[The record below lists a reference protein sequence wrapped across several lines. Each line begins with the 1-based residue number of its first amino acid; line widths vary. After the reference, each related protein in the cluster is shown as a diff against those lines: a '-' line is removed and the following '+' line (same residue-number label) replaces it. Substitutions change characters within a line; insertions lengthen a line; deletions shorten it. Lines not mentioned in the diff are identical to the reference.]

1 MGGQSHEEATMK
13 SDPDRARVF
22 VREYKDRP
30 TYVLEWKDP
39 ITGRRRFKTTAIA
52 RGGRR
57 NKAEAERA
65 AGDWEDELDSG
76 AVGSGKMTWEKFR
89 DLYEDQKLPGLAEGT
104 RDKVNDVFNKLEREL
119 NPRYVRDLT
128 EARLSHFVAVLRSS
142 RLAEDTIRS
151 ILAHIK
157 SALSW
162 AVEQKLLGRL
172 PAFPKLRR
180 VKKATGTPMK
190 GRPITPEEFDRM
202 VAAIPAVVGLDHA
215 PAWER
220 YLRGLDASGL
230 RLEES
235 LDLRWDDDG
244 RIRPRFA
251 EGRLP
256 VLVIP
261 AECEKGFMD
270 REHPMAP
277 EFAIMLQ
284 EVPVERRRGFVFRL
298 NGRGHGGS
306 RLKANAV
313 SKTVSDIGEAAGVKV
328 YTHPRTGKVKFA
340 SAHDLRRT
348 FGERWAARL
357 MPVQLMEL
365 MRHKNIETTLRYYVG
380 ANAQRTAQ
388 SIWAAFQQQGQV
400 SPAAPAGEVDFEVA
414 RNRTRNSG
422 LSGDEKTTRPGV
434 IRTHDQGIMSPLL

>member
-1 MGGQSHEEATMK
+1 MTWR
-13 SDPDRARVF
+13 SDQVRVY
-22 VREYKDRP
+22 VRDYQDRP

-39 ITGRRRFKTTAIA
+39 ITGRRRFRTTTIA

-57 NKAEAERA
+57 NRAEAERLAAEWEAELGAGA
-65 AGDWEDELDSG
+65 AGSE
-76 AVGSGKMTWEKFR
+76 KMTWERFR
-89 DLYEDQKLPGLAEGT
+89 DLYEDQKLPGLAMGT
-104 RDKVNDVFNKLEREL
+104 RDKANDVFNKLEREI
-119 NPRYVRDLT
+119 NPRYLRDLT
-128 EARLSHFVAVLRSS
+128 EARLSHLVTVLRAGK
-142 RLAEDTIRS
+142 LAEDTIRS

-162 AVEQKLLGRL
+162 AVEQKLLPRL
-172 PAFPKLRR
+172 PTFPKLRR
-180 VKKATGTPMK
+180 VKKATGAPMK
-190 GRPITPEEFDRM
+190 GRPITAEEFERM
-202 VAAIPAVVGLDHA
+202 LAVVPSVVGPDHT
-215 PAWER
+215 PDWIR
-220 YLRGLDASGL
+220 YLRGLHASGL

-277 EFAIMLQ
+277 EFAMMLQ
-284 EVPVERRRGFVFRL
+284 DVPIERRKGFVFRL
-298 NGRGHGGS
+298 NGRGHSGG
-306 RLKANAV
+306 RLQANAV
-313 SKTVSDIGEAAGVKV
+313 SKTVSDIGKAAGVKV
-328 YTHPRTGKVKFA
+328 FTHPRTGKVKFA

-388 SIWAAFQQQGQV
+388 TIWAAFEQHGSATPI
-400 SPAAPAGEVDFEVA
+400 SPVGDVDLEAA
-414 RNRTRNSG
+414 RNKKRNSD
-422 LSGDEKTTRPGV
+422 LSDEQKTTRPGV

>member
-1 MGGQSHEEATMK
+1 MTWQ
-13 SDPDRARVF
+13 PDQAHVQ
-22 VREYKDRP
+22 VREYRDRP

-39 ITGRRRFKTTAIA
+39 ITGKRRFRSTTIA

-57 NKAEAERA
+57 NRAEAERLA
-65 AGDWEDELDSG
+65 AEWEAELNAG
-76 AVGSGKMTWEKFR
+76 AVGSEKMTWERFR
-89 DLYEDQKLPGLAEGT
+89 DLYEQQKLSGLALGT
-104 RDKVNDVFNKLEREL
+104 RDKANDVFNKLEREL
-119 NPRYVRDLT
+119 NPRHLRDLT
-128 EARLSHFVAVLRSS
+128 EARLSHLVTVLRAGK
-142 RLAEDTIRS
+142 LAEDTIRS

-162 AVEQKLLGRL
+162 AVEQKFLTRL

-180 VKKATGTPMK
+180 VKKAAGTPMK
-190 GRPITPEEFDRM
+190 GRPITTEEFERM
-202 VAAIPAVVGLDHA
+202 LAAVLGVVGPDHA
-215 PAWER
+215 PDWER

-261 AECEKGFMD
+261 AECEKGFTD

-277 EFAIMLQ
+277 EFALMLQ
-284 EVPVERRRGFVFRL
+284 EVPVERRKGFVFRL
-298 NGRGHGGS
+298 NGRGHGGG

-313 SKTVSDIGEAAGVKV
+313 SKTVSDIGKAAGVKV
-328 YTHPRTGKVKFA
+328 YTNPRTGKVKFA

-365 MRHKNIETTLRYYVG
+365 MRHRNIETTLRYYVG

-400 SPAAPAGEVDFEVA
+400 SPPAPAPEVVWRPRA
-414 RNRTRNSG
+414 TKRATATS
-422 LSGDEKTTRPGV
+422 TTSKKPIGPV
-434 IRTHDQGIMSPLL
+434 

>member
-1 MGGQSHEEATMK
+1 MMWQS
-13 SDPDRARVF
+13 DRVHVY
-22 VREYKDRP
+22 VREYQDRP

-39 ITGRRRFKTTAIA
+39 ITGRRRFKTTIIA

-57 NKAEAERA
+57 NRAEAERA
-65 AGDWEDELDSG
+65 AADWENELNAG
-76 AVGSGKMTWEKFR
+76 GVGSENMTWDKFR
-89 DLYEDQKLPGLAEGT
+89 DLYEDQKLPGLAAGT
-104 RDKVNDVFNKLEREL
+104 RDKANDVFNKLEREL
-119 NPRYVRDLT
+119 NPRYLRDLT
-128 EARLSHFVAVLRSS
+128 EARLSHFVTVLRSR

-151 ILAHIK
+151 NLAHIK

-162 AVEQKLLGRL
+162 AVEQKMLSRL
-172 PAFPKLRR
+172 PTFPKIRR
-180 VKKATGTPMK
+180 VKKASGAPMK
-190 GRPITPEEFDRM
+190 GRPITVEEFERM
-202 VAAIPAVVGLDHA
+202 LSVIPAVVGPDHA
-215 PAWER
+215 PDWDR

-277 EFAIMLQ
+277 EFAVMLQ
-284 EVPVERRRGFVFRL
+284 EVPVERRKGFVFRL
-298 NGRGHGGS
+298 NGRGHGGG
-306 RLKANAV
+306 RLKSNAV
-313 SKTVSDIGEAAGVKV
+313 SKTVSDIGKAAGVKV
-328 YTHPRTGKVKFA
+328 YTSPRTGKVKFA

-348 FGERWAARL
+348 FGERWASRL

-365 MRHKNIETTLRYYVG
+365 MRHKNIETTMRYYVG

-388 SIWAAFQQQGQV
+388 SIWAAYQQQGQG
-400 SPAAPAGEVDFEVA
+400 SPPAPAPEVVLDA
-414 RNRTRNSG
+414 SRNKTRNSD
-422 LSGDEKTTRPGV
+422 LSDHQNSTRPGV
-434 IRTHDQGIMSPLL
+434 IRTHDQGIMSGEEPEE

>member
-1 MGGQSHEEATMK
+1 MN
-13 SDPDRARVF
+13 SDSDRFRVY
-22 VREYKDRP
+22 VREYQDRP

-39 ITGRRRFKTTAIA
+39 ITGRRRFKTTTIA
-52 RGGRR
+52 RGSRR
-57 NKAEAERA
+57 GKAEAERA
-65 AGDWEDELDSG
+65 AGEWEDELNAG
-76 AVGSGKMTWEKFR
+76 ALGSEKMTWEKFR
-89 DLYEDQKLPGLAEGT
+89 DLYEDQKLPGLAAGT
-104 RDKVNDVFNKLEREL
+104 RDKANDVFNKLEREI
-119 NPRYVRDLT
+119 NPRYLRDLT
-128 EARLSHFVAVLRSS
+128 EARLSHFVTVLRSS

-151 ILAHIK
+151 TLAHIK

-162 AVEQKLLGRL
+162 AVEQKMLSRL
-172 PAFPKLRR
+172 PTFPKIRR
-180 VKKATGTPMK
+180 VKKASGTPMK
-190 GRPITPEEFDRM
+190 GRPITTEEFERM
-202 VAAIPAVVGLDHA
+202 LAVIPAVVGPDHA
-215 PAWER
+215 PYWER

-235 LDLRWDDDG
+235 LDLRWEDDG

-277 EFAIMLQ
+277 ELALMLQ
-284 EVPVERRRGFVFRL
+284 EVPIARRKGFVFRL
-298 NGRGHGGS
+298 NGRGHGGG
-306 RLKANAV
+306 RLQANAV
-313 SKTVSDIGEAAGVKV
+313 SKIVSDIGKAAGVKV
-328 YTHPRTGKVKFA
+328 YTNPRTGKVKFA

-400 SPAAPAGEVDFEVA
+400 SPPTPAPEVVLDA
-414 RNRTRNSG
+414 SRNKTRNS
-422 LSGDEKTTRPGV
+422 DPADQQKTTRPGV

>member
-1 MGGQSHEEATMK
+1 MVASGDLPNKDTSMK
-13 SDPDRARVF
+13 SDSDEVRVY
-22 VREYKDRP
+22 VREPQDRP

-39 ITGRRRFKTTAIA
+39 ITSRRRFKTTAIA

-57 NKAEAERA
+57 NRAEAERQA
-65 AGDWEDELDSG
+65 AEWEAELNAG
-76 AVGSGKMTWEKFR
+76 AVGSEKMTWEKFR
-89 DLYEDQKLPGLAEGT
+89 DLYEDQKLPGLAAGT
-104 RDKVNDVFNKLEREL
+104 RDKAKDVFNKLEREI
-119 NPRYVRDLT
+119 NPRYLRDLT
-128 EARLSHFVAVLRSS
+128 EARLSHFVTVLRSS

-162 AVEQKLLGRL
+162 AVEQKMLSRL
-172 PAFPKLRR
+172 PTFPKLRR
-180 VKKATGTPMK
+180 VKKAAGTPMK
-190 GRPITPEEFDRM
+190 GRPITAEEFERM
-202 VAAIPAVVGLDHA
+202 LAAIPGVVGPDHA
-215 PAWER
+215 PDWER
-220 YLRGLDASGL
+220 YLRGLAASGL

-235 LDLRWDDDG
+235 LDLRWEDDG

-277 EFAIMLQ
+277 EFAMMLQ

-298 NGRGHGGS
+298 NGRGHDGG

-313 SKTVSDIGEAAGVKV
+313 SKIVSDIGKAAGVKV

-380 ANAQRTAQ
+380 ANAERTAETC
-388 SIWAAFQQQGQV
+388 WAAIPGARGSCV
-400 SPAAPAGEVDFEVA
+400 AAF
-414 RNRTRNSG
+414 
-422 LSGDEKTTRPGV
+422 GDERNGSRNTPPAETPAEA
-434 IRTHDQGIMSPLL
+434 

>member
-1 MGGQSHEEATMK
+1 MMWQS
-13 SDPDRARVF
+13 DRVHVY
-22 VREYKDRP
+22 VREYQDRP

-39 ITGRRRFKTTAIA
+39 ITGRRRFKTTIIA

-57 NKAEAERA
+57 NRAEAERA
-65 AGDWEDELDSG
+65 AADWENELNAG
-76 AVGSGKMTWEKFR
+76 GVGSENMTWDKFR
-89 DLYEDQKLPGLAEGT
+89 DLYEDQKLPGLAAGT
-104 RDKVNDVFNKLEREL
+104 RDKANDVFNKLERDL
-119 NPRYVRDLT
+119 NPRYLRDLT
-128 EARLSHFVAVLRSS
+128 EARLSHFVTVLRSR

-151 ILAHIK
+151 NLAHIK

-162 AVEQKLLGRL
+162 AVEQKMLSRL
-172 PAFPKLRR
+172 PTFPKIRR
-180 VKKATGTPMK
+180 VKKASGAPMK
-190 GRPITPEEFDRM
+190 GRPITVEEFERM
-202 VAAIPAVVGLDHA
+202 LSVIPAVVGPDHA
-215 PAWER
+215 PDWDR

-277 EFAIMLQ
+277 EFAVMLQ
-284 EVPVERRRGFVFRL
+284 EVPVERRKGFMFRL
-298 NGRGHGGS
+298 NGRGHGGG
-306 RLKANAV
+306 RLKSNAV
-313 SKTVSDIGEAAGVKV
+313 SKTVSDIGKAAGVKV
-328 YTHPRTGKVKFA
+328 YTSPRTGKVKFA

-348 FGERWAARL
+348 FGERWASRL

-365 MRHKNIETTLRYYVG
+365 MRHKNIETTMRYYVG

-388 SIWAAFQQQGQV
+388 SIWAAYQQQGQG
-400 SPAAPAGEVDFEVA
+400 SPPAPAPEVVLDA
-414 RNRTRNSG
+414 SRNKTRNSD
-422 LSGDEKTTRPGV
+422 LSDHQNSTRPGV
-434 IRTHDQGIMSPLL
+434 IRTHDQGIMSGEEPEE

>member
-1 MGGQSHEEATMK
+1 MN
-13 SDPDRARVF
+13 SDSDQVRVY
-22 VREYKDRP
+22 VREYQDRP

-39 ITGRRRFKTTAIA
+39 ITGRRRFKTTAITRDSR
-52 RGGRR
+52 RG
-57 NKAEAERA
+57 KAEAERA
-65 AGDWEDELDSG
+65 AGEWEDELNAG
-76 AVGSGKMTWEKFR
+76 AVGSAKMTWEKFR
-89 DLYEDQKLPGLAEGT
+89 DLYEDQKLPGLAAGT
-104 RDKVNDVFNKLEREL
+104 GDKANDVFNKLEREI
-119 NPRYVRDLT
+119 NPRYLRDLT
-128 EARLSHFVAVLRSS
+128 EARLSHFVTVLRSS

-151 ILAHIK
+151 NLSTIRA
-157 SALSW
+157 ALSW
-162 AVEQKLLGRL
+162 AVEQKMLSRL
-172 PAFPKLRR
+172 PTFPKLRR
-180 VKKATGTPMK
+180 VKKASGTPMK
-190 GRPITPEEFDRM
+190 GRPITTEEFERM
-202 VAAIPAVVGLDHA
+202 LAVIPSVVGPDHA
-215 PAWER
+215 PEWER

-235 LDLRWDDDG
+235 IDLRWEDDG

-277 EFAIMLQ
+277 EFALMLQ
-284 EVPVERRRGFVFRL
+284 QVPIARRKGFVFRL
-298 NGRGHGGS
+298 NGRGHGGG
-306 RLKANAV
+306 RLTPNTV
-313 SKTVSDIGEAAGVKV
+313 SKTVSEIGEAAGVKV
-328 YTHPRTGKVKFA
+328 YTNPRTGKVKFA

-380 ANAQRTAQ
+380 ANAQKTAQ

-400 SPAAPAGEVDFEVA
+400 SPPASAPEVVLEAA
-414 RNRTRNSG
+414 RNKTRNSDPSDHQKQLG
-422 LSGDEKTTRPGV
+422 PV
-434 IRTHDQGIMSPLL
+434 

>member
-1 MGGQSHEEATMK
+1 MK
-13 SDPDRARVF
+13 SDSDRVRVY
-22 VREYKDRP
+22 VREYQDRP

-65 AGDWEDELDSG
+65 AGDWEDDLNAG
-76 AVGSGKMTWEKFR
+76 AVGSEKMTWEKFR
-89 DLYEDQKLPGLAEGT
+89 DLYEGQKLPGLAEGT
-104 RDKVNDVFNKLEREL
+104 RDKANDVFNKLEREL
-119 NPRYVRDLT
+119 NPRYLRDLT
-128 EARLSHFVAVLRSS
+128 EARLSHFVTVLRAS

-162 AVEQKLLGRL
+162 AVEQKLLSRL
-172 PAFPKLRR
+172 PAVPKLRR

-190 GRPITPEEFDRM
+190 GRPITAEEFERM
-202 VAAIPAVVGLDHA
+202 LEVIPAVVGPEHA
-215 PAWER
+215 PDWAR

-235 LDLRWDDDG
+235 LDLRWEDDG

-277 EFAIMLQ
+277 EFALMLH
-284 EVPVERRRGFVFRL
+284 EVPIASRKGFVFRL
-298 NGRGHGGS
+298 NGRGHSGG
-306 RLKANAV
+306 RLQANAV
-313 SKTVSDIGEAAGVKV
+313 SKTVSDIGKAAGVKV
-328 YTHPRTGKVKFA
+328 YTNPRTGKVKFA

-388 SIWAAFQQQGQV
+388 TIWAAFQQQGQA
-400 SPAAPAGEVDFEVA
+400 SPPAPAPEVVLDA
-414 RNRTRNSG
+414 SRNKTRNNGPS
-422 LSGDEKTTRPGV
+422 DQQKTTRPGV

>member
-1 MGGQSHEEATMK
+1 MTWR
-13 SDPDRARVF
+13 SDRVRVY
-22 VREYKDRP
+22 VRENRKRP
-30 TYVLEWKDP
+30 TYLLEWKDP
-39 ITGRRRFKTTAIA
+39 ITGRRRFKTTTIA

-65 AGDWEDELDSG
+65 AGDWEDELNAG
-76 AVGSGKMTWEKFR
+76 AAGSEKMTWERFR
-89 DLYEDQKLPGLAEGT
+89 DLYEDQKLPGLAQGT
-104 RDKVNDVFNKLEREL
+104 RDKAANVFNRLEREL
-119 NPRYVRDLT
+119 NPKYLRDLT
-128 EARLSHFVAVLRSS
+128 ESRLSHLVTVLRGS

-157 SALSW
+157 SALAW
-162 AVEQKLLGRL
+162 AVEQKLLSRL
-172 PAFPKLRR
+172 PTFPKLRR
-180 VKKATGTPMK
+180 VKKAAGTPMK
-190 GRPITPEEFDRM
+190 GRPITAEEFERM
-202 VAAIPAVVGLDHA
+202 LAAVPSVVGPDHA
-215 PAWER
+215 PDWVR
-220 YLRGLDASGL
+220 YLQGLHDSGL

-235 LDLRWDDDG
+235 LDMRWDDDG

-261 AECEKGFMD
+261 AECEKGFTD

-277 EFAIMLQ
+277 EFAMMLQ
-284 EVPVERRRGFVFRL
+284 AVPVEHRRGFVFRL
-298 NGRGHGGS
+298 NGRGATGG
-306 RLKANAV
+306 RLKSNQV
-313 SKTVSDIGEAAGVKV
+313 SKTVSEIGEAAGVKV
-328 YTHPRTGKVKFA
+328 STHPKTGKVKYA

-348 FGERWAARL
+348 FGDRWASRL

-388 SIWAAFQQQGQV
+388 TIWAAFQQQGATEP
-400 SPAAPAGEVDFEVA
+400 PATPGEPVVEAP
-414 RNRTRNSG
+414 RNRTRNSD
-422 LSGDEKTTRPGV
+422 LHESEKTTRPGV

>member
-1 MGGQSHEEATMK
+1 MT
-13 SDPDRARVF
+13 SDSDRVRVY
-22 VREYKDRP
+22 VREYQDRP

-52 RGGRR
+52 RSGRR

-65 AGDWEDELDSG
+65 AGDWEDELNAG
-76 AVGSGKMTWEKFR
+76 AVGSGRMTWEKFR
-89 DLYEDQKLPGLAEGT
+89 DLYEDQKLPGLSPGT
-104 RDKVNDVFNKLEREL
+104 RDKANDVFNKLEREI
-119 NPRYVRDLT
+119 NPRYLRDMT

-157 SALSW
+157 AALSW
-162 AVEQKLLGRL
+162 AVEQKMLSRL
-172 PAFPKLRR
+172 PTFPKLRR

-190 GRPITPEEFDRM
+190 GRPITAEEFERM
-202 VAAIPAVVGLDHA
+202 LAAIPGVVGPEHAQDLD
-215 PAWER
+215 R

-277 EFAIMLQ
+277 EFALMLQ
-284 EVPVERRRGFVFRL
+284 EVPIARRKGFVFRL
-298 NGRGHGGS
+298 NGRGHSGG
-306 RLKANAV
+306 RLQANAV
-313 SKTVSDIGEAAGVKV
+313 SKIVSDIGKAAGVKV
-328 YTHPRTGKVKFA
+328 YTNPRTGKVKFA

-388 SIWAAFQQQGQV
+388 SIWAAFERQGQV
-400 SPAAPAGEVDFEVA
+400 SPPAPAAEAIPDA
-414 RNRTRNSG
+414 SRNKTRNNDPS
-422 LSGDEKTTRPGV
+422 DQQKTTRPGV